1 MAVITQ
7 VILPILFVVF
17 LGYLLRR
24 LGRVEESVLSR
35 IQLYVLSP
43 ALIFMTMAG
52 ADAMMSLL
60 GKIFLHVT
68 ILSVLLYLSAQLFGR
83 LMRCD
88 ALERNAMSLAAVF
101 TNSGFYGIPVCMLAF
116 GEQGLSYA
124 AMYVI
129 CSSMIQSTAGIYIAS
144 EGTRKPLEAFAM
156 IFKVPLIY
164 AIVLGKLLSQFD
176 MLPPAPF
183 MEMINMLGR
192 SAVPLGLLL
201 LGMQLERIISEWRFK
216 GSAAS
221 CNRAGVASAPPL
233 QTGNGFMSAAPAG
246 NTAGPASGIGDR
258 TALHPGKGYILE
270 GVSAGLLKIAGGVVF
285 ALVILRFIEFE
296 PVLRKV
302 IILES
307 SMPTAVNAVVYA
319 TEFECRPKL
328 VTIAIMTATLASVA
342 SVSLLLAWMGR

>member
-1 MAVITQ
+1 MAVLTQ
-7 VILPILFVVF
+7 VTLPILFVVF
-17 LGYLLRR
+17 LGYLLRKI
-24 LGRVEESVLSR
+24 GRVEESVLSR

-52 ADAMMSLL
+52 SNAMMSLL
-60 GKIFLHVT
+60 GKIFLHVV
-68 ILSVLLYLSAQLFGR
+68 ILSILLYLSAQLLGR
-83 LMRCD
+83 MMRGD

-116 GEQGLSYA
+116 GEEGLGYA

-144 EGTRKPLEAFAM
+144 EGSRKPLEALAM

-201 LGMQLERIISEWRFK
+201 LGMQLERIISDWRLK
-216 GSAAS
+216 GIA
-221 CNRAGVASAPPL
+221 
-233 QTGNGFMSAAPAG
+233 NGGGLGKSYIPEG
-246 NTAGPASGIGDR
+246 TTAGM
-258 TALHPGKGYILE
+258 
-270 GVSAGLLKIAGGVVF
+270 LKIVGGFVF
-285 ALVILRFIEFE
+285 AMIILRFIEFE
-296 PVLRKV
+296 PLLRKV
-302 IILES
+302 IILQS

-342 SVSLLLAWMGR
+342 SVALLLAWLGR

>member
-1 MAVITQ
+1 MAVLTQ
-7 VILPILFVVF
+7 VTLPILFVVF
-17 LGYLLRR
+17 LGYLLRKI
-24 LGRVEESVLSR
+24 GRVEESVLSR

-52 ADAMMSLL
+52 SDAMMSLL
-60 GKIFLHVT
+60 GKIFLHVL
-68 ILSVLLYLSAQLFGR
+68 ILSVFLYLSAQLLGR
-83 LMRCD
+83 MMRGD

-116 GEQGLSYA
+116 GEQGLAYA

-144 EGTRKPLEAFAM
+144 EGNRKPLEALAM

-164 AIVLGKLLSQFD
+164 AIVLGKLLAQFD

-201 LGMQLERIISEWRFK
+201 LGMQLERIISDWRLK
-216 GSAAS
+216 GITRDSG
-221 CNRAGVASAPPL
+221 GVPGA
-233 QTGNGFMSAAPAG
+233 AAPEPSSC
-246 NTAGPASGIGDR
+246 GPS
-258 TALHPGKGYILE
+258 LGKLGKSYILE
-270 GVSAGLLKIAGGVVF
+270 GTTAGMLKIVGGFVF
-285 ALVILRFIEFE
+285 AMIILRFIEFD

-342 SVSLLLAWMGR
+342 SVAILLAWLGR

>member
-1 MAVITQ
+1 MAVLTQ
-7 VILPILFVVF
+7 VTLPILFVVF
-17 LGYLLRR
+17 LGYLLRKI
-24 LGRVEESVLSR
+24 GRVEESVLSR

-52 ADAMMSLL
+52 SNAMMSLL
-60 GKIFLHVT
+60 GKIFLHVA
-68 ILSVLLYLSAQLFGR
+68 ILSVLLYLSAQLLGR
-83 LMRCD
+83 MMRGD

-116 GEQGLSYA
+116 GEEGLGYA

-144 EGTRKPLEAFAM
+144 EGSRKPIEALAM

-201 LGMQLERIISEWRFK
+201 LGMQLERIISDWRLK
-216 GSAAS
+216 GIA
-221 CNRAGVASAPPL
+221 
-233 QTGNGFMSAAPAG
+233 NGGGPGKSYIPEG
-246 NTAGPASGIGDR
+246 TTAGM
-258 TALHPGKGYILE
+258 
-270 GVSAGLLKIAGGVVF
+270 LKIVGGFVF
-285 ALVILRFIEFE
+285 AMIILRFIEFE
-296 PVLRKV
+296 PLLRKV
-302 IILES
+302 IILQS

-342 SVSLLLAWMGR
+342 SVALLLAWLGR

>member
-1 MAVITQ
+1 MAVLTQ
-7 VILPILFVVF
+7 VTLPILFVVF
-17 LGYLLRR
+17 LGYLLRKI
-24 LGRVEESVLSR
+24 GRVEENVLSR

-52 ADAMMSLL
+52 SNAMMSLL
-60 GKIFLHVT
+60 GKLFLHVA
-68 ILSVLLYLSAQLFGR
+68 ILSVLLYLSAQLLGR
-83 LMRCD
+83 MMRGD

-116 GEQGLSYA
+116 GEEGLRYA

-144 EGTRKPLEAFAM
+144 EGSRKPLEALAM

-164 AIVLGKLLSQFD
+164 AIVLGKLLAQFD

-192 SAVPLGLLL
+192 AAVPLGLLL
-201 LGMQLERIISEWRFK
+201 LGMQLERIISDWRIK
-216 GSAAS
+216 GIANGTAHGSDPGEVQGGAAEPSS
-221 CNRAGVASAPPL
+221 CG
-233 QTGNGFMSAAPAG
+233 AAFGRPG
-246 NTAGPASGIGDR
+246 KSYVLEGTTAGMI
-258 TALHPGKGYILE
+258 
-270 GVSAGLLKIAGGVVF
+270 KIVGGFVF
-285 ALVILRFIEFE
+285 AMIILRFIEFE

-307 SMPTAVNAVVYA
+307 AMPTAVNAVVYA

-342 SVSLLLAWMGR
+342 SVALLLAWLGR

>member
-1 MAVITQ
+1 MAVLTQ
-7 VILPILFVVF
+7 VTLPILFVVF
-17 LGYLLRR
+17 LGYLLRKI
-24 LGRVEESVLSR
+24 GRVEESVLSR

-52 ADAMMSLL
+52 SNAMMSLL
-60 GKIFLHVT
+60 GKIFLHVA
-68 ILSVLLYLSAQLFGR
+68 ILSVLLYLSAQLLGR
-83 LMRCD
+83 MMRGD

-116 GEQGLSYA
+116 GEEGLSYA

-144 EGTRKPLEAFAM
+144 EGSRKPIEALAM

-201 LGMQLERIISEWRFK
+201 LGMQLERIISDWRLK
-216 GSAAS
+216 GIA
-221 CNRAGVASAPPL
+221 
-233 QTGNGFMSAAPAG
+233 NGGGLGKSYIPEG
-246 NTAGPASGIGDR
+246 TTAGM
-258 TALHPGKGYILE
+258 
-270 GVSAGLLKIAGGVVF
+270 LKIVGGFVF
-285 ALVILRFIEFE
+285 AMIILRFIEFE
-296 PVLRKV
+296 PLLRKV
-302 IILES
+302 IILQS

-342 SVSLLLAWMGR
+342 SVALLLAWLGR

>member
-1 MAVITQ
+1 MAVLTQ
-7 VILPILFVVF
+7 VTLPILFVVF
-17 LGYLLRR
+17 LGYLLRKI
-24 LGRVEESVLSR
+24 GRVEESVLSR

-52 ADAMMSLL
+52 SNAMMSLL
-60 GKIFLHVT
+60 GKIFLHVL
-68 ILSVLLYLSAQLFGR
+68 ILSVLLYLSAQLLGR
-83 LMRCD
+83 MMRGD

-116 GEQGLSYA
+116 GEEGLGYA

-144 EGTRKPLEAFAM
+144 EGSRKPLEALAM

-201 LGMQLERIISEWRFK
+201 LGMQLERIISDWRLK
-216 GSAAS
+216 GMANGAGRGRVPANEDGAGHGRDSNGAPDGAAAS
-221 CNRAGVASAPPL
+221 SSCG
-233 QTGNGFMSAAPAG
+233 
-246 NTAGPASGIGDR
+246 TAFERPCKS
-258 TALHPGKGYILE
+258 YILE
-270 GVSAGLLKIAGGVVF
+270 GTTAGMLKIVGGFVF
-285 ALVILRFIEFE
+285 AMIILRFIEFE

-342 SVSLLLAWMGR
+342 SVALLLAWLGR

>member
-1 MAVITQ
+1 MSVLTQ
-7 VILPILFVVF
+7 VTLPILFVVF

-24 LGRVEESVLSR
+24 IGRVEESVLSR

-52 ADAMMSLL
+52 SNAMMSLL
-60 GKIFLHVT
+60 GKIFLHVL
-68 ILSVLLYLSAQLFGR
+68 ILSVLLYLSAQLLGR
-83 LMRCD
+83 MMRGD

-116 GEQGLSYA
+116 GEEGLAYA

-129 CSSMIQSTAGIYIAS
+129 CSSLIQSTAGIYIAS
-144 EGTRKPLEAFAM
+144 EGSRKPLEALAM

-164 AIVLGKLLSQFD
+164 AIVLGKLLAQFD

-192 SAVPLGLLL
+192 AAVPLGLLL
-201 LGMQLERIISEWRFK
+201 LGMQLERIISDWRLK
-216 GSAAS
+216 GIANGTAHGCDPGGATGGRGSDEAQGAAAEPSS
-221 CNRAGVASAPPL
+221 CDIAFGRSGKSYVL
-233 QTGNGFMSAAPAG
+233 EGT
-246 NTAGPASGIGDR
+246 TAGM
-258 TALHPGKGYILE
+258 
-270 GVSAGLLKIAGGVVF
+270 LKIVGGFVF
-285 ALVILRFIEFE
+285 AMIILRFIEFE

-342 SVSLLLAWMGR
+342 SVALLLAWLGR

>member
-1 MAVITQ
+1 MAVLTQ
-7 VILPILFVVF
+7 VTLPILFVVF
-17 LGYLLRR
+17 LGYLLRKI
-24 LGRVEESVLSR
+24 GRVEESVLSR

-52 ADAMMSLL
+52 SNAMMSLL
-60 GKIFLHVT
+60 GKIFLHVA
-68 ILSVLLYLSAQLFGR
+68 ILSVLLYLSAQLLGR
-83 LMRCD
+83 MMRGD

-116 GEQGLSYA
+116 GEEGLGYA

-144 EGTRKPLEAFAM
+144 EGSRKPLEALAM

-201 LGMQLERIISEWRFK
+201 LGMQLERIISDWKIK
-216 GSAAS
+216 GIANGAGRDSDEAPGAAVEPSS
-221 CNRAGVASAPPL
+221 CG
-233 QTGNGFMSAAPAG
+233 AAFG
-246 NTAGPASGIGDR
+246 R
-258 TALHPGKGYILE
+258 PGKSYILE
-270 GVSAGLLKIAGGVVF
+270 GTTAGMLKIVGGFVF
-285 ALVILRFIEFE
+285 AMIILRFIEFE

-307 SMPTAVNAVVYA
+307 AMPTAVNAVVYA

-342 SVSLLLAWMGR
+342 SVALLLAWLGR

>member
-1 MAVITQ
+1 MAVLTQ
-7 VILPILFVVF
+7 VTFPILFVVF
-17 LGYLLRR
+17 LGYLLRKI
-24 LGRVEESVLSR
+24 GRVEESVLSR

-52 ADAMMSLL
+52 SNAMMSLL
-60 GKIFLHVT
+60 GKIFLHVL
-68 ILSVLLYLSAQLFGR
+68 ILSVLLYLSAQLLGR
-83 LMRCD
+83 MMRGD

-116 GEQGLSYA
+116 GEEGLAYA

-129 CSSMIQSTAGIYIAS
+129 CSSLIQSTAGIYIAS
-144 EGTRKPLEAFAM
+144 EGSRKPIEALAM

-192 SAVPLGLLL
+192 AAVPLGLLL
-201 LGMQLERIISEWRFK
+201 LGMQLERIISDWRLK
-216 GSAAS
+216 GIV
-221 CNRAGVASAPPL
+221 NGGVR
-233 QTGNGFMSAAPAG
+233 GRVDGKNDGAAPDRDSGDAPG
-246 NTAGPASGIGDR
+246 EAAGPSSCDIAFGRSG
-258 TALHPGKGYILE
+258 KSYILE
-270 GVSAGLLKIAGGVVF
+270 GTTAGMLKIVGGFVF
-285 ALVILRFIEFE
+285 AIIILRFIEFE

-342 SVSLLLAWMGR
+342 SVALLLAWLGR